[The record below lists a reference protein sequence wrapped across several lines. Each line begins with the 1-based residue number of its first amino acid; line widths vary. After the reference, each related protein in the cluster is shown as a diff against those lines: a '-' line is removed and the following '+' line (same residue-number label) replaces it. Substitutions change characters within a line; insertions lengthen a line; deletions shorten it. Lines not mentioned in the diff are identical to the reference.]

1 MAHNKLNAAGTLWRK
16 KRGLIKAVKQGNLS
30 RINQNSF

>member
-1 MAHNKLNAAGTLWRK
+1 MAHNKLNGAGTLWEK
-16 KRGLIKAVKQGNLS
+16 EGVVIKVLKQGNLS